1 MIMEPEAS
9 LEYLHGYHAQRGAEP
24 DQCYDGRAGLSIAKH
39 YKREENQSGGGSLW
53 ESVGVSC
60 RGRVVVIGKNVSQN
74 ILKIATRRHF
84 QKRDK

>member
-39 YKREENQSGGGSLW
+39 YKREEEQSERG
-53 ESVGVSC
+53 ESVGVCDTDS
-60 RGRVVVIGKNVSQN
+60 GS
-74 ILKIATRRHF
+74 LSE
-84 QKRDK
+84 